1 MKFLISLIFCLLTGT
16 SVAKEVKFIIPYSAG
31 GPTDRVT
38 RTVLKYLNDGPYK
51 FIPEYKLGAGG
62 SIAANFVSAS
72 KDETVL
78 MITSNA
84 LVSSPILTSTTTYD
98 LERDFLLVDYIGTEP
113 LLLVVKGNS
122 EINSFK
128 DFLEHGKK
136 NYMSYGSAGVGTSG
150 HIASAILAQN
160 NKNFVHVP
168 YKGSAGIVIDLLN
181 DQLKWLLDSEINIG
195 SFLKDGKVKPIAV
208 YSNRRLKSFPNIP
221 TVKDLKINDRNF
233 YRWHILVSNKN
244 ADQLVLRYVRSKL
257 DSPQLKSE
265 IEALGLNVEKPDLTN
280 FLSTESLKVHA
291 IVKDFQIQE
300 K

>member
-1 MKFLISLIFCLLTGT
+1 MKFLISILFFLLSGVTA
-16 SVAKEVKFIIPYSAG
+16 AKEIKFVIPYSAG

-62 SIAANFVSAS
+62 SIAANFVGAA

-98 LERDFLLVDYIGTEP
+98 LERDFILVDYIGTEP
-113 LLLVVKGNS
+113 LLLVVKGDS

-128 DFLEHGKK
+128 DFLDQGKK
-136 NYMSYGSAGVGTSG
+136 NYMPYGSAGVGTSG
-150 HIASAILAQN
+150 HITSAIVAQN
-160 NKNFVHVP
+160 NKNFIHVP

-181 DQLKWLLDSEINIG
+181 EQLKWILDSEINIG

-208 YSNRRLKSFPNIP
+208 YSNRRLKSYSNIP
-221 TVKDLKINDRNF
+221 TVKELGINDRNF

-244 ADQLVLRYVRSKL
+244 ADSAVLKYVRSKL
-257 DSPQLKSE
+257 DNPQLKLE
-265 IEALGLNVEKPDLTN
+265 IESLGLNLDRPKLHN
-280 FLSTESLKVHA
+280 FFLNETVKV
-291 IVKDFQIQE
+291 ILISKDFQIQ
-300 K
+300 